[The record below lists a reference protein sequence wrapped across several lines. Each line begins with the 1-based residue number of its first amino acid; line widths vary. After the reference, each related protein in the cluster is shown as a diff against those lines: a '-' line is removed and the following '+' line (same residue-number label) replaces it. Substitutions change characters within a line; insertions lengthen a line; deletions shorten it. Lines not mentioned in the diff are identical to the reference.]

1 MPIRPTIFIR
11 SSQPDQMVDPLSAT
25 WNIATDNNQ
34 DNELINLLDFSQ
46 VNEVFESFLA
56 VLGLPVAII
65 DLKGRVLA
73 SSRWQRLCLNFH
85 RSHPDTL
92 ARCLESDTVLAQ
104 EMMDGKTFAMYRCHN
119 GLTDC
124 AAPIVLDGQHIANLF
139 IGQFLLDT
147 PDMAQFKAQQEAHG
161 FAEQDYFTALS
172 EIPIVSAQKLPD
184 ITRLMTGF
192 ANQIVALSMARK
204 EALQAR
210 AEIEKQ
216 VEVRTHELE
225 ITLQQLKASEKK
237 LAMLYQEAP
246 VGLALNRLS
255 DGRFVEGNPAL
266 YQITGHSAEEY
277 TQLSYWDITP
287 PEYEQQEMEQIEAL
301 KQTGRYGPY
310 EKEYLHKDGHRV
322 NVLLHGV
329 QLDWADEDLIFS
341 VVQDIT
347 DRKKNEQQI
356 RQLAYYD
363 TLTQLPNRRLFNDR
377 LQQALATS
385 HRTGR
390 YCALMFLDL
399 DNFKPLNDHYGHDVG
414 DLLLI
419 EVAQRLSGCTRKMDT
434 VARFGGDEFIV
445 LIRELNMD
453 RQISTSHAGIV
464 AEKIRQ
470 TLSEPYHLT
479 LPHIEKDVQVVE
491 HHCSASIGVLM
502 FADHQDSPE
511 DLLKWADMAM
521 YQAKEKG
528 GNTYHFYEPFSL
540 LFSDAKL
547 SLGSI

>member
-11 SSQPDQMVDPLSAT
+11 PSQPEQMVDPLSAT
-25 WNIATDNNQ
+25 WNVATDDSQ

-65 DLKGRVLA
+65 DLKGRVLT

-104 EMMDGKTFAMYRCHN
+104 EMMNGKTFAMYRCHN

-147 PDMAQFKAQQEAHG
+147 PDMAQFKAQQVAHDFDEQTY
-161 FAEQDYFTALS
+161 FAALT
-172 EIPIVSAQKLPD
+172 EVPIVSAEKLPD
-184 ITRLMTGF
+184 IIRLMTGF

-204 EALQAR
+204 EALQAQ
-210 AEIEKQ
+210 ANIEKQ
-216 VEVRTHELE
+216 VETRTRELE
-225 ITLQQLKASEKK
+225 TALQQLKLSEQK

-246 VGLALNRLS
+246 VGLVLNRLS
-255 DGRFVEGNPAL
+255 DGRFMEGNPAL
-266 YQITGHSAEEY
+266 YQITGYSSAEY

-287 PEYEQQEMEQIEAL
+287 TEYEQQEMEQIESL
-301 KQTGRYGPY
+301 QRTGRYGPY
-310 EKEYLHKDGHRV
+310 EKEYIHKAGHRV

-329 QLDWADEDLIFS
+329 RLDFADEELIFS

-347 DRKKNEQQI
+347 DRKQAEQQI
-356 RQLAYYD
+356 RQLAYFD

-385 HRTGR
+385 HRSGR

-419 EVAQRLSGCTRKMDT
+419 EVAQRLLNCTRKMDT

-470 TLSEPYHLT
+470 ALADPYRLA
-479 LPHIEKDVQVVE
+479 LPHSEKATQIVE

-502 FADHQDSPE
+502 FADHQDTPE

-528 GNTYHFYEPFSL
+528 GNIYHFYEPFSL
-540 LFSDAKL
+540 LGSAKKL
-547 SLGSI
+547 SLGAT